1 MPVTCTN
8 YKLKCGG
15 CPLLNQPYP
24 DQLKHKQQLEQR
36 LLGRFAPV
44 SPVLGQAEPWHYR
57 NKAIATFATGPRG
70 RLTCGI
76 YAAGTHRVL
85 PYTDCLLQDTVIN
98 QTIAAVL
105 EAARAC
111 RWPAFEEDR
120 GTGLLRHVLV
130 RRGKTSGQV
139 LVVLVTAQENLPGSR
154 NFVKALPGKG
164 PLGDQRGAELQ
175 SPPHQRGAGQRCAY
189 PVWPR
194 QNYRYAVRAAIRHF
208 APQLLPG
215 QPGTNR
221 SAVRQGH

>member
-105 EAARAC
+105 EAAFMQRALTACC
-111 RWPAFEEDR
+111 RIRTACCRIPSLTRPLPLCWKRHLCSGHSPRAAVY
-120 GTGLLRHVLV
+120 GLLAAGYRH
-130 RRGKTSGQV
+130 
-139 LVVLVTAQENLPGSR
+139 
-154 NFVKALPGKG
+154 
-164 PLGDQRGAELQ
+164 
-175 SPPHQRGAGQRCAY
+175 
-189 PVWPR
+189 
-194 QNYRYAVRAAIRHF
+194 
-208 APQLLPG
+208 
-215 QPGTNR
+215 
-221 SAVRQGH
+221 

>member
-24 DQLKHKQQLEQR
+24 DQLKRKQQLEQR

-139 LVVLVTAQENLPGSR
+139 LVVLVIVLVVKVLLDLFMNTKAGFLLRAEGDNPAVVSTLARDGGLVKIEGLVIATSMNQVHSCAEYTKIPEIAQVARIVANLA
-154 NFVKALPGKG
+154 ALQE
-164 PLGDQRGAELQ
+164 D
-175 SPPHQRGAGQRCAY
+175 
-189 PVWPR
+189 
-194 QNYRYAVRAAIRHF
+194 
-208 APQLLPG
+208 
-215 QPGTNR
+215 
-221 SAVRQGH
+221 

>member
-44 SPVLGQAEPWHYR
+44 FPVLGQAEPWHYR

-105 EAARAC
+105 EAAA
-111 RWPAFEEDR
+111 PAA
-120 GTGLLRHVLV
+120 GLLL
-130 RRGKTSGQV
+130 RRIAAPV
-139 LVVLVTAQENLPGSR
+139 CCAMCWCAA
-154 NFVKALPGKG
+154 VKP
-164 PLGDQRGAELQ
+164 
-175 SPPHQRGAGQRCAY
+175 
-189 PVWPR
+189 
-194 QNYRYAVRAAIRHF
+194 AVRCWWCW
-208 APQLLPG
+208 
-215 QPGTNR
+215 
-221 SAVRQGH
+221 

>member
-105 EAARAC
+105 EAARA
-111 RWPAFEEDR
+111 WAAGDIKMPLA
-120 GTGLLRHVLV
+120 
-130 RRGKTSGQV
+130 RRKILDCHAV
-139 LVVLVTAQENLPGSR
+139 AKELANPEAI
-154 NFVKALPGKG
+154 ALC
-164 PLGDQRGAELQ
+164 
-175 SPPHQRGAGQRCAY
+175 H
-189 PVWPR
+189 
-194 QNYRYAVRAAIRHF
+194 AV
-208 APQLLPG
+208 G
-215 QPGTNR
+215 QPD
-221 SAVRQGH
+221 AL